1 MKTKTLAV
9 GSKYDMLAM
18 SIWTKTNTN
27 TTNNDLMRSSGKQF
41 LDGLKSVIREIR
53 VNIRPENDRILNVND
68 GMCSYTKSDV
78 FNERTNEIGAKLMK
92 RELKQ
97 RNIEG
102 ARSDEV

>member
-1 MKTKTLAV
+1 M
-9 GSKYDMLAM
+9 
-18 SIWTKTNTN
+18 
-27 TTNNDLMRSSGKQF
+27 
-41 LDGLKSVIREIR
+41 
-53 VNIRPENDRILNVND
+53 NVND

-102 ARSDEV
+102 ARSMCKILGLGTKGNKVEVESKWYEVSRSWGERSTILLFVK